1 MMASREQKRASC
13 GRIKIAAFCAFIL
26 CSGLLLRL
34 YELPGFAIYHGHNNV
49 DDGSVEDGTQI
60 QTYISSSN
68 TTSADHQP
76 GETTTVAKKKLD
88 DSSDL
93 ESHAEEGMV
102 MVVTEANKS
111 FVEKQDENQPAAE
124 QQQQLAADHGLGV
137 DLHHEEEGEFTS
149 SKIVKSKPT
158 EDPSVA
164 RLTGSADDEDKG
176 SLTESQNAR
185 EKNETTLTSEEE
197 ADGDVMSGAEEAG
210 DELELVPDKDDLV
223 AADEEGGFQQ
233 DSDSRFSTNDDTEPD
248 DDAVAGDSIVDGKDE
263 PDDVVVDNSV
273 VDGNYSNDSV
283 LLPSNRSSGIDL
295 QEYMSSDWNLPRAIP
310 HTWKPPK
317 PCATAEEMGSATV
330 GDTRAASL
338 RVRRMI
344 QTYLAEYGVDR
355 VKALPAEEFC
365 KHGFVIG
372 QPQQDGFGNNMYKVL
387 SAAGLAIML
396 NRSLIIGERG
406 ATNVVYNVGR
416 AQTPPKAA
424 FGEYL
429 DFSNQTFSMK
439 EVRRLWAIHQCEHKY
454 KRPLIMNIDRF
465 ELRTARSA
473 RCLCDDWTKST
484 HPIIW
489 FRGTIDT
496 IGLQYVLKNAHP
508 AMRSAATKLLGNPSL
523 PSSRPNTFGELFRA
537 LIAPNPDIQEAV
549 QWVLKGGSDPDISLH
564 LRMLHR
570 KDRSA
575 PIAASSCIN
584 SIAEQLLK
592 QQNGSRRPRV
602 VVVSDTTAI
611 YPEIKR
617 LLGQSA
623 EVIQFN
629 YLAYLSAAG
638 GNVSD
643 VMSLHHGEPPRKRI
657 KDWGEMPRWV
667 AMVDFFL
674 AARARIAVVSGAYR
688 RVSTTYAQL
697 VGALAAAYSLDESE
711 DSHPSVYYSSFQRSV
726 VSEGLASQLGWGHTW
741 RPFGGKLGCKNQV
754 PQCAQTAL
762 LPYAWWDAPWQSPLS
777 RDIRRLRP
785 IANIDEMGQVSESH
799 MDKFCAVA
807 QRAPLTL
814 VKLMVPTCTEETP
827 CS

>member
-1 MMASREQKRASC
+1 MMMASREQKRASC

-49 DDGSVEDGTQI
+49 DDGRVEDGTQI

-76 GETTTVAKKKLD
+76 GETTTVAKKQLD

-93 ESHAEEGMV
+93 ESHAKEGMM

-197 ADGDVMSGAEEAG
+197 ADGDVMSAVEEVG

-248 DDAVAGDSIVDGKDE
+248 DDAVA
-263 PDDVVVDNSV
+263 
-273 VDGNYSNDSV
+273 
-283 LLPSNRSSGIDL
+283 
-295 QEYMSSDWNLPRAIP
+295 DWNLPRAIP

-592 QQNGSRRPRV
+592 QQNGRRPRV

-726 VSEGLASQLGWGHTW
+726 VSEGLASQSGWGHTW

>member
-1 MMASREQKRASC
+1 MMMASREQKRASC

-49 DDGSVEDGTQI
+49 DDGRVEDGTQI

-76 GETTTVAKKKLD
+76 GETTTVAKKQLD

-93 ESHAEEGMV
+93 ESHAKEGMM

-197 ADGDVMSGAEEAG
+197 ADGDVMSAVEEVG

-223 AADEEGGFQQ
+223 AADEE
-233 DSDSRFSTNDDTEPD
+233 
-248 DDAVAGDSIVDGKDE
+248 
-263 PDDVVVDNSV
+263 
-273 VDGNYSNDSV
+273 
-283 LLPSNRSSGIDL
+283 
-295 QEYMSSDWNLPRAIP
+295 DWNLPRAIP

-726 VSEGLASQLGWGHTW
+726 VSEGLASQSGWGHTW

>member
-88 DSSDL
+88 VSSDL
-93 ESHAEEGMV
+93 ESHAEEGMM

-197 ADGDVMSGAEEAG
+197 ADGDVMSGAEEVG

-248 DDAVAGDSIVDGKDE
+248 DDAVA
-263 PDDVVVDNSV
+263 
-273 VDGNYSNDSV
+273 
-283 LLPSNRSSGIDL
+283 
-295 QEYMSSDWNLPRAIP
+295 DWNLPRAIP

-396 NRSLIIGERG
+396 NRSLIIG
-406 ATNVVYNVGR
+406 T
-416 AQTPPKAA
+416 TPPKAA

-726 VSEGLASQLGWGHTW
+726 VSEGLASQSGWGHTW

>member
-93 ESHAEEGMV
+93 ESHAEEGMM

-197 ADGDVMSGAEEAG
+197 ADGDVMSGAEEVG

-248 DDAVAGDSIVDGKDE
+248 DDAVA
-263 PDDVVVDNSV
+263 
-273 VDGNYSNDSV
+273 
-283 LLPSNRSSGIDL
+283 
-295 QEYMSSDWNLPRAIP
+295 DWNLPRAIP

-396 NRSLIIGERG
+396 NRSLIIG
-406 ATNVVYNVGR
+406 T
-416 AQTPPKAA
+416 TPPKAA

-726 VSEGLASQLGWGHTW
+726 VSEGLASQSGWGHTW

>member
-1 MMASREQKRASC
+1 MMMASREQKRASC

-49 DDGSVEDGTQI
+49 DDGRVEDGTQI

-76 GETTTVAKKKLD
+76 GETTTVAKKQLD

-93 ESHAEEGMV
+93 ESHAKEGMM

-197 ADGDVMSGAEEAG
+197 ADGDVMSAVEEVG

-223 AADEEGGFQQ
+223 AADEE
-233 DSDSRFSTNDDTEPD
+233 
-248 DDAVAGDSIVDGKDE
+248 
-263 PDDVVVDNSV
+263 
-273 VDGNYSNDSV
+273 
-283 LLPSNRSSGIDL
+283 
-295 QEYMSSDWNLPRAIP
+295 DWNLPRAIP

-592 QQNGSRRPRV
+592 QQNGRRPRV

-726 VSEGLASQLGWGHTW
+726 VSEGLASQSGWGHTW